1 MLWES
6 GSLIGIVSDK
16 ANQSGL
22 KWVCLILPFLQFGCV
37 ECGQTVPG
45 RPWSHASHVARRRGS
60 RKEDQHG
67 LPGDCGIAHRQ
78 RSGTDSLG
86 YSEAWPVISSF
97 LPFYA
102 VHSPPVFRWIC
113 YHLSRPID
121 YWCDWIFSHLFET
134 KLIMTRRLIYG
145 QVLRFLRNG
154 SQQIPEQNQRHHS
167 ASLASAVQLGPG
179 WRYCRGNPAPSSIC
193 FNCYFKNL
201 ETMRE
206 GALDNFQTAWKI
218 LKDPERSWKILKDPE
233 SHLQRSPRLGEPP
246 MTLRDALIDSR
257 AVDCTIS
264 TTIELMMELLNDE
277 AANDE
282 CNVEGGIMMVYWMI
296 VPAHRRGMDHSS
308 GAAGATENSGRRRRV
323 PARRSNRQTGEQN
336 ESGSISVQRV
346 RSRSQSRLLV
356 WYSRMTFHSH
366 LNVVGNNYQFGS
378 HFLSWHDSRS
388 ELISKWTRSSLISD
402 AMPDIKW
409 LTGRVS
415 VRIDSF
421 LTDEFPIAYF
431 RWNVFTN
438 TNGSCWIVSTS

>member
-1 MLWES
+1 MDRFCDFYEMDPNKFQNKTN
-6 GSLIGIVSDK
+6 GITPRRWLLLCNSALADVI
-16 ANQSGL
+16 AEVIPRRAQSVLTAISRISKQCGKEL
-22 KWVCLILPFLQFGCV
+22 STTFKLP
-37 ECGQTVPG
+37 E
-45 RPWSHASHVARRRGS
+45 
-60 RKEDQHG
+60 K
-67 LPGDCGIAHRQ
+67 
-78 RSGTDSLG
+78 
-86 YSEAWPVISSF
+86 
-97 LPFYA
+97 
-102 VHSPPVFRWIC
+102 
-113 YHLSRPID
+113 
-121 YWCDWIFSHLFET
+121 
-134 KLIMTRRLIYG
+134 
-145 QVLRFLRNG
+145 
-154 SQQIPEQNQRHHS
+154 
-167 ASLASAVQLGPG
+167 
-179 WRYCRGNPAPSSIC
+179 
-193 FNCYFKNL
+193 
-201 ETMRE
+201 
-206 GALDNFQTAWKI
+206 
-218 LKDPERSWKILKDPE
+218 SWKILKDPE